1 MPKLDELKK
10 ELHELRE
17 NTLNEYKEFEAVDFD
32 SEKKEEWAKRNEKMA
47 ELVTQVK
54 EATKIEAERKAMEDE
69 LEAGK
74 AVEPK
79 AIHTEA
85 VEAEESY
92 KKVQTSSTVA
102 SPSSIFFILKRM
114 SSVLSSNTGT
124 LNSIFEQCIL
134 NGVKN
139 PTSHLVDVV
148 SVELDQGKKTSD
160 VPKLTLKLCV
170 NTR

>member
-54 EATKIEAERKAMEDE
+54 EATQIEAERKAMEEE

-92 KKVQTSSTVA
+92 KTVGEQLTESSAYKGYMESGLKNITSE
-102 SPSSIFFILKRM
+102 LKW
-114 SSVLSSNTGT
+114 NPKYEFKTT
-124 LNSIFEQCIL
+124 LTES
-134 NGVKN
+134 GYPPAV
-139 PTSHLVDVV
+139 
-148 SVELDQGKKTSD
+148 
-160 VPKLTLKLCV
+160 
-170 NTR
+170 TRWT

>member
-17 NTLNEYKEFEAVDFD
+17 NTLSEYKEFEAVDFD

-54 EATKIEAERKAMEDE
+54 EATKIESERKAMETE

-85 VEAEESY
+85 VEAQESY
-92 KKVQTSSTVA
+92 KTVGEQLTESSAYKGFMDSGLKNITSE
-102 SPSSIFFILKRM
+102 LKW
-114 SSVLSSNTGT
+114 NPKYEFKTT
-124 LNSIFEQCIL
+124 LTESGYPPAVTRSDL
-134 NGVKN
+134 VV
-139 PTSHLVDVV
+139 PTAVRNRWDISL
-148 SVELDQGKKTSD
+148 LCW
-160 VPKLTLKLCV
+160 VPT
-170 NTR
+170 